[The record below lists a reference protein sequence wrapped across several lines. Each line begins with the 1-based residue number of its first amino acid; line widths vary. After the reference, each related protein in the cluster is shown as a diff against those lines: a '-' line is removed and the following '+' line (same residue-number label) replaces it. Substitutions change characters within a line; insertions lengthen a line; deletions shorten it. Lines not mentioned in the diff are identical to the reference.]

1 MNIFLLGGFPHSRE
15 LPPKHPSALPDPEEV
30 V

>member
-1 MNIFLLGGFPHSRE
+1 MNIVALGGFPHSRE
-15 LPPKHPSALPDPEEV
+15 LLLKHASALPDPEEV

>member
-1 MNIFLLGGFPHSRE
+1 MNIFALGGFPHSRE
-15 LPPKHPSALPDPEEV
+15 LLLKHASALPDPEEV